1 MSLETDMV
9 AVLQGQCP
17 RVHPG
22 SAPLNTP
29 RPFVTWEHI
38 GGDPLRYVDGTAA
51 DKRHALVQLNVWAAS
66 KAEAWDLA
74 LNIENALASYTGF
87 SARPTGAARGRTE
100 QDVEPW
106 LYGAEQDFEIL
117 GTR

>member
-1 MSLETDMV
+1 MSLETTLV
-9 AVLQGQCP
+9 ALMQVWCP
-17 RVHPG
+17 RVYPG

-38 GGDPLRYVDGTAA
+38 GGDPLRYLDGTAA
-51 DKRHALVQLNVWAAS
+51 AQRHALVQVNVWAAS

-74 LNIENALASYTGF
+74 LNLETALTSSLALN
-87 SARPTGAARGRTE
+87 ARPTGAARGRTE

>member
-1 MSLETDMV
+1 MSLETNFV
-9 AVLQGQCP
+9 ALLQVWCP

-38 GGDPLRYVDGTAA
+38 GGDPLRYIDGTAA
-51 DKRHALVQLNVWAAS
+51 DKRHALLQVNVWAAT

-74 LNIENALASYTGF
+74 LNIETALTSTIGF
-87 SARPTGAARGRTE
+87 SARPISAARGRTE

-106 LYGAEQDFEIL
+106 LYGAEQEFEIL

>member
-1 MSLETDMV
+1 MSLETEFV
-9 AVLQGQCP
+9 ALLQVWCP

-22 SAPLNTP
+22 TAPLNTQ

-51 DKRHALVQLNVWAAS
+51 DKRHALVQVNVWAAT
-66 KAEAWDLA
+66 KAEAWSLA
-74 LNIENALASYTGF
+74 LSLETALCDSAAFTAS
-87 SARPTGAARGRTE
+87 PVGAPRGRTE

-106 LYGAEQDFEIL
+106 LYGAEQEFQVL

>member
-66 KAEAWDLA
+66 KTEALA
-74 LNIENALASYTGF
+74 LALSLETALTGSALF
-87 SARPTGAARGRTE
+87 TARPTGAMRGRTE

-106 LYGAEQDFEIL
+106 LYGFEQDFEIL